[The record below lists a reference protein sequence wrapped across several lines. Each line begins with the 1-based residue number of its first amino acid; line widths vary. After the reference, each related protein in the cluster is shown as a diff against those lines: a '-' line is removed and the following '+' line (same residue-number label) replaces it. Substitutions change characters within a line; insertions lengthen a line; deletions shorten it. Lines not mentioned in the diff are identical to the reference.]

1 MLSPWG
7 DPLLLWKLSV
17 STSLTFISKNVLLR
31 RLTYQC
37 SYEKR
42 MTYWCSLYAL
52 GTLLFE
58 FLQLF
63 TNGAIQYHLYND
75 MSEKEIL
82 INNLTGKFNKER
94 RKRQFTGRIHPA
106 RGGSFPGELLAVD
119 NHKFKLFK
127 IKLLIKKCLF
137 ITCPSSYFKI
147 TVSPVEFGF
156 RVPESTF
163 QSCHYILEILEKVYQ
178 HNLSSFHRFMVV

>member
-1 MLSPWG
+1 MLSPGG

-17 STSLTFISKNVLLR
+17 STSLTFISKDVLLR

-82 INNLTGKFNKER
+82 INNLAGKFNKER
-94 RKRQFTGRIHPA
+94 VKQMTNRNPTNA
-106 RGGSFPGELLAVD
+106 
-119 NHKFKLFK
+119 K
-127 IKLLIKKCLF
+127 ISIATKC
-137 ITCPSSYFKI
+137 IIRSEKQIY
-147 TVSPVEFGF
+147 
-156 RVPESTF
+156 ST
-163 QSCHYILEILEKVYQ
+163 SKHSKWSV
-178 HNLSSFHRFMVV
+178 R